1 MAISVLVMIS
11 VRSLGQLIQQ
21 ALQETGLYSVV
32 LVNSDEQAVKRV
44 NAEKFPV
51 AVLDFDLH
59 PNPPE
64 LVTALRSAIPELRI
78 VAIGFDADTAGPEA
92 DELSLDVCL
101 GDPFY
106 LPDLFDALDDVTGT
120 LKSSPSATAGSEQT
134 PFPSSV
140 AHKKTAVS
148 SHEAPPWLQ
157 DVTRAAQHLTRLS
170 LESTAQAALIT
181 RGEQLWAY
189 AGQLPQ
195 PAAEELARSVGHYWG
210 RDGGSDMARFV
221 RLDATAGEY
230 MIYAIGLGGEFV
242 LALAYETEIP
252 FSEIRSRAGDL
263 ARRLALP
270 PQEIPDSHVV
280 ESAPKAEAQPET
292 PPAPQFIDNT
302 IPEDEPPLI
311 PSDWRPDQEV
321 VAEGRQAF
329 LEELLSAIEV
339 PDPGGLSTPET
350 SLDFD
355 RVEVAVA
362 EDMPS
367 SENSEAE
374 ILGYMPPQKS
384 RYASPD
390 IRFDAILPKTQVD
403 ELLPEIQIEA
413 AFPETQVDETLP
425 DTYFDELLPEI
436 QIEESLPA
444 TQGEEILPDTYVDE
458 LLPEIQIEAAL
469 PATQVDE
476 SLPDHLAETLPTP
489 VRKHDLNAQ
498 PSRLREIELEPET
511 PTLHNLTYACVLV
524 PRLPQHHL
532 VSDLAI
538 QLNQWV
544 NQVSLIFGWRL
555 EHLSIRPNYLHW
567 VAFIPPATSPGYMV
581 RNLRQYTSQQ
591 IFAEFSRLELENP
604 SGDFWA
610 PGYLIVNGQDS
621 LPQQVVQEFIG
632 KTRAS
637 QGVQK
642 SRSRI

>member
-32 LVNSDEQAVKRV
+32 LVNSDEQAVERV

-64 LVTALRSAIPELRI
+64 FVTALRSAIPELRI
-78 VAIGFDADTAGPEA
+78 VAIGFDADTAGQKS
-92 DELSLDVCL
+92 DELSVDVCL

-106 LPDLFDALDDVTGT
+106 LPDLFDALEDVTGT
-120 LKSSPSATAGSEQT
+120 LKSSPSATAVSEQT

-140 AHKKTAVS
+140 AHNKPAIS

-195 PAAEELARSVGHYWG
+195 PAAEELARSIGHYWG

-221 RLDATAGEY
+221 RLNATAGEY

-270 PQEIPDSHVV
+270 PQEIPDSH
-280 ESAPKAEAQPET
+280 EIDSAPEAEAQPET
-292 PPAPQFIDNT
+292 PPAPQFIDNV
-302 IPEDEPPLI
+302 IPEEDMPPLI
-311 PSDWRPDQEV
+311 PSDWRPDQAI

-339 PDPGGLSTPET
+339 PDPSGLSAPET
-350 SLDFD
+350 SLDFGQ
-355 RVEVAVA
+355 VEVAVA
-362 EDMPS
+362 EDMPR

-374 ILGYMPPQKS
+374 ISGSMPPQKS

-390 IRFDAILPKTQVD
+390 IWFD
-403 ELLPEIQIEA
+403 
-413 AFPETQVDETLP
+413 
-425 DTYFDELLPEI
+425 
-436 QIEESLPA
+436 
-444 TQGEEILPDTYVDE
+444 EILPE
-458 LLPEIQIEAAL
+458 
-469 PATQVDE
+469 TQVDE
-476 SLPDHLAETLPTP
+476 SLPDHLAATLPTP
-489 VRKHDLNAQ
+489 VRKHDLDAQ
-498 PSRLREIELEPET
+498 PARLREIELEPET

-544 NQVSLIFGWRL
+544 TQVSLIFGWRL

-581 RNLRQYTSQQ
+581 RDLRQYTSQQ
-591 IFAEFSRLELENP
+591 IFAEFSRLERENP

-621 LPQQVVQEFIG
+621 LSQQVVQEFIG

-642 SRSRI
+642 SRPRI